1 MSMRAEQHVFL
12 SYPRRNEKEAAE
24 LRRVIEADG
33 HVVWQDR
40 SAIQGGD
47 DWVKAIVAGLER
59 AYAVVAVVS
68 AAWSTSKWIRTE
80 VLQAQRMNKTV
91 IPVLVDDSE
100 IPTELLTL
108 HVISIYADQAAA
120 GMESLLATLHAM
132 RGRAG
137 SSFVAPTAPRLTEIG
152 YLDEVIHQYEDWSE
166 LYTPLAGLGQLPA
179 DSGPDLPGKLHWI
192 DTGFIG
198 DFAGGDAGGTAGTA
212 GTADPLGAG
221 QRGGDAGHVGVV
233 TVPGTVGEDHRIG
246 RAYLGHQC
254 LGPVQQRQHGALQ
267 RHGQRQPGPVRAAPG
282 QQAGQPGRV
291 ALDRQVTPA
300 GQAERPVGGQ
310 VQHRG
315 QRVRDRRAEHG
326 RAPGRIRFQGA
337 RPRTGAAR
345 SAARRTRPSC
355 R

>member
-137 SSFVAPTAPRLTEIG
+137 QQFRRPDRAA
-152 YLDEVIHQYEDWSE
+152 
-166 LYTPLAGLGQLPA
+166 A
-179 DSGPDLPGKLHWI
+179 DRDRLPGR
-192 DTGFIG
+192 G
-198 DFAGGDAGGTAGTA
+198 D
-212 GTADPLGAG
+212 PPV
-221 QRGGDAGHVGVV
+221 RGLVRAVHAA
-233 TVPGTVGEDHRIG
+233 G
-246 RAYLGHQC
+246 RAR
-254 LGPVQQRQHGALQ
+254 PASRRQR
-267 RHGQRQPGPVRAAPG
+267 
-282 QQAGQPGRV
+282 
-291 ALDRQVTPA
+291 T
-300 GQAERPVGGQ
+300 
-310 VQHRG
+310 
-315 QRVRDRRAEHG
+315 
-326 RAPGRIRFQGA
+326 
-337 RPRTGAAR
+337 
-345 SAARRTRPSC
+345 
-355 R
+355 